1 MGLSADA
8 ALAAWRFPWWTGLSL
23 LLTAALYCRGFIR
36 VHRQMPARFPLSGLA
51 LYLAGIVA
59 LAVAL
64 ASPLAAL
71 DDQLLTTHMVQHLL
85 LLIIAPPLLLLGA
98 PQTPIVRAIPPAI
111 AKRTI
116 GLIAKSRGARRLLA
130 GATNPLTGLTLFAA
144 VMLGWHLPGPFEAA
158 LRSDDW
164 HVVEHGCMIAAGL
177 LFWYPVIRPWPAA
190 ERWSRWALVPYLLVA
205 DGANSVVAAFMVFSG
220 RLLYP
225 SYAGLPRLAGISP
238 INDQI
243 IAGGIMWVPG
253 SILFLVTAIAI
264 VIGVLRPLTLAQPV
278 ASRYTHDTDLVSY
291 SSNVVR
297 FTGRG

>member
-1 MGLSADA
+1 MGQYTDA
-8 ALAAWRFPWWTGLSL
+8 ALAAWHFPWWTGLSL

-36 VHRQMPARFPLSGLA
+36 VHRQMPARFQLSGLA

-59 LAVAL
+59 LALAL

-85 LLIIAPPLLLLGA
+85 LLMIAPPLLLLGA

-111 AKRTI
+111 AKRTV
-116 GLIAKSRGARRLLA
+116 GLVAKSRTARRLFA
-130 GATNPLTGLTLFAA
+130 DATHPITALTLFMV
-144 VMLGWHLPGPFEAA
+144 VMLGWHLPGPFQAA
-158 LRSDDW
+158 LRSEDW
-164 HVVEHGCMIAAGL
+164 HILEHGCMIAAGL

-190 ERWSRWALVPYLLVA
+190 ERWSRWAFLPYLLVA

-220 RLLYP
+220 RVLYP
-225 SYAGLPRLAGISP
+225 AYISIPRFDGISP

-243 IAGGIMWVPG
+243 IAGAIMWVPG

-264 VIGVLRPLTLAQPV
+264 VIGLLRPRALARPG
-278 ASRYTHDTDLVSY
+278 ATRYVHDAELVVTD
-291 SSNVVR
+291 
-297 FTGRG
+297 